1 MKYLNPLKIFLV
13 LALTQVSFQNLAA
26 AEKAP
31 EKVPDRVPDKAPEK
45 VQDKALE
52 APDAIK
58 KFLKLKQ
65 SSKITDA
72 IEYLSEKLK
81 VEADPEKKALE
92 SFLVGYSLFQQLK
105 DKEALNFLAEAVKAK
120 SKIEDY
126 ALFYQG
132 LAQRRL
138 TDFSSAKLS
147 FKQVLESRASASIMV
162 ESKYNLGLIALEEGR
177 FNEAELQFNMIL
189 SKWKGTE
196 KFPEVLWKL
205 MRVQKSLHKNICK
218 SAREIYSKYPTYIEA
233 KSWGHKL
240 SVNLFEAKSTGCIA
254 TAKEE
259 QMRIKYLQLGGEV
272 ERALE
277 ELKLLR
283 ADMIKS
289 SSLKPKLQIA
299 KVGAERPA
307 SADNGDNLPIVEDED
322 EPLTGLYSVDS
333 MIASVLISQG
343 KADEAF
349 KLLLGYYEQQNR
361 RPGYLQLLAKAAGRL
376 GEYQAAASA
385 FDKIYRLSPKSK
397 SGKNALFQAAFLS
410 YQFQDYDGASRK
422 FDEFVKNFSDSA
434 LTRDSQWHLAWLK
447 YLKGDYSGAYDGFQ
461 KISVMKSARYQYVRV
476 GHRKKKHR
484 KRIEVPMDSV
494 TIDRAKYW
502 MAMSLFRQEK
512 FDQSRVLLEALS
524 HDSSIG
530 YYSVASYY
538 RLQNF
543 PQSKTGITNVSGPL
557 AKGQNALA
565 SPPSALLLGAV
576 SGAAAGVNPVVE
588 AEASVGEDMQAQE
601 TTTIELPGA
610 AQTAPAEESTNGNEE
625 LNEKILSG
633 NFRDPQLE
641 KRFERAQLL
650 SQIGLNDLSKLE
662 LSEIEK
668 HIRSPQD
675 RKQLMEQYQ
684 VVQSY
689 FRSSYLGEVS
699 FSGERIRAG
708 IAGARPLWEYA
719 YPRAY
724 DNFVSINSKSLG
736 VSESLIWGIMRSES
750 HYRSEARSPVG
761 ALGLMQLMPFTSK
774 RVADLLGLRDFQVDT
789 LLQPETNIKLGT
801 RYLLRLHEKYR
812 FVPLVAAAYNAGPH
826 RVASWLKSFG
836 LLDMDEFIEHIPY
849 VETRNYVKRVVR
861 NYQIYTLL
869 YTAKSSSSGY
879 TLKWLVKPVDVK
891 VPDGNSS
898 LEVW

>member
-1 MKYLNPLKIFLV
+1 MNYLSLLKFV
-13 LALTQVSFQNLAA
+13 LILGLLGRAVDVFAA
-26 AEKAP
+26 TEKAVEKINEKTPDKPAEKAT
-31 EKVPDRVPDKAPEK
+31 ET
-45 VQDKALE
+45 
-52 APDAIK
+52 PDAIK

-65 SSKITDA
+65 SSKVGDA
-72 IEYLSEKLK
+72 IDYLSDK
-81 VEADPEKKALE
+81 VKSETDPEKKALE
-92 SFLVGYSLFQQLK
+92 NFLLGYTYYQQIK
-105 DKEALNFLAEAVKAK
+105 DKEALGAFSEVIKAK

-126 ALFYQG
+126 AIYFQG

-138 TDFSSAKLS
+138 KDFAAAKNS
-147 FKQVLESRASASIMV
+147 FNEVIQSHASDSTIV
-162 ESKYNLGLIALEEGR
+162 EAKYNLGLIAMEEKKFKDADAQFR
-177 FNEAELQFNMIL
+177 FIL
-189 SKWKGTE
+189 KKWKSTE
-196 KFPEVLWKL
+196 KYPEVLWQE
-205 MRVQKSLHKNICK
+205 MHVQKSLHQNYCK
-218 SAREIYSKYPTYIEA
+218 AAKEIYSKYPTYSEA
-233 KSWGHKL
+233 KSWGHSL
-240 SVNLFEAKSTGCIA
+240 SANLFEGAPTGCGA
-254 TAKEE
+254 TPKEE

-272 ERALE
+272 DRAYD

-283 ADMIKS
+283 TDMVKS
-289 SSLKPKLQIA
+289 LNQKPKVQVA
-299 KVGAERPA
+299 KAEVEKPTA
-307 SADNGDNLPIVEDED
+307 EDSGDTGPVEEEDED

-333 MIASVLISQG
+333 MIANVLIAQG

-349 KLLLGYYEQQNR
+349 KLLLGYYDQQNHR
-361 RPGYLQLLAKAAGRL
+361 SGYLQLLAKAAGRL

-385 FDKIYRLSPKSK
+385 FDKIYRQSPRSK
-397 SGKNALFQAAFLS
+397 NGKNALFQAAFLS

-422 FDEFVKNFSDSA
+422 FEEFVKAFSDSA

-447 YLKGDYSGAYDGFQ
+447 YLKGDYLGAYDGFQ
-461 KISVMKSARYQYVRV
+461 KISIMRSAHYQYVKV
-476 GHRKKKHR
+476 GRRKKKRR

-502 MAMSLFRQEK
+502 MAMSLFRLEK
-512 FDQSRVLLEALS
+512 FDQARLLLEGLS
-524 HDSSIG
+524 NDSSIG

-543 PQSKTGITNVSGPL
+543 PQSKIPSPSG
-557 AKGQNALA
+557 GQPNLTKQPAP
-565 SPPSALLLGAV
+565 SNTPPPSLGAGLAP
-576 SGAAAGVNPVVE
+576 GATPSAE

-601 TTTIELPGA
+601 STTIELPGA
-610 AQTAPAEESTNGNEE
+610 AQTASAEGQGDNAEDS
-625 LNEKILSG
+625 NEKVLSG
-633 NFRDPQLE
+633 NFRDPLLA

-650 SQIGLNDLSKLE
+650 SQIGLNDLSRLE
-662 LSEIEK
+662 LGEIEK
-668 HIRSPQD
+668 HIRSQQD

-684 VVQSY
+684 TVQSY

-736 VSESLIWGIMRSES
+736 ISEDLIWGIMRSES

-774 RVADLLGLRDFQVDT
+774 HVADLLGIKDFQVDS

-801 RYLLRLHEKYR
+801 RYLQRLHEKYR
-812 FVPLVAAAYNAGPH
+812 YVPLVAAAYNAGPH

-861 NYQIYTLL
+861 NYQIYALL
-869 YTAKSSSSGY
+869 YGAKNSNSGH
-879 TLKWLVKPVDVK
+879 TLKWLAKPVDVK
-891 VPDGNSS
+891 IPEGNAG